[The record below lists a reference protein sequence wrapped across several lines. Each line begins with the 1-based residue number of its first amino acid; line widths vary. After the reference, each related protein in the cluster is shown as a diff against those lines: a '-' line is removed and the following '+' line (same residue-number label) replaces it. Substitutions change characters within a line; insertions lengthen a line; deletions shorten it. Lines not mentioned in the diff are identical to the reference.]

1 MENKL
6 SPNIED
12 YLEAIYE
19 IDIEEDEVRVKDIA
33 QKLEINPASV
43 TEILYKM
50 QDLDLTDHQRYG
62 KVTLTDKGYAIAK
75 KIYTRHRV
83 LVEFLSDIL
92 GVDEVQA
99 EIDSCKI
106 EHTISDATM
115 KRLVKFI
122 EFIQKNPH
130 GKPMWLKHFAYY
142 LKENKYPPECLDK

>member
-19 IDIEEDEVRVKDIA
+19 IDTAEDQVRVKDIA
-33 QKLEINPASV
+33 HKLDINPASV

-62 KVTLTDKGYAIAK
+62 KVTLTSKGYAIAK
-75 KIYTRHRV
+75 KIYARHRV
-83 LVEFLSDIL
+83 LVEFFTDIL
-92 GVDEVQA
+92 GVDRNQA
-99 EIDSCKI
+99 ETDSCKI

-122 EFIQKNPH
+122 EFIQRNPH
-130 GKPMWLKHFAYY
+130 GKPVWLKHFAYY